1 MKVLG
6 KRHEEVIGETKRVD
20 FWLMLRLALLVAVAL
35 PLAAQPDLG
44 YRHVENWGRLPAGHV
59 SGQGMAVAA
68 DAGGAIWFYNR
79 GSHPVI
85 QLAPDGLRFCS
96 TSLSVSS
103 ALAGPGSVFLLSLP
117 GSAFLR
123 SRAVA

>member
-1 MKVLG
+1 
-6 KRHEEVIGETKRVD
+6 VITILSRNPLFTGNN
-20 FWLMLRLALLVAVAL
+20 LASERTPGAVAVRDHTGAL
-35 PLAAQPDLG
+35 TG
-44 YRHVENWGRLPAGHV
+44 
-59 SGQGMAVAA
+59 
-68 DAGGAIWFYNR
+68 AGGANR
-79 GSHPVI
+79 GDLGSGSVLCQAVTDKLNVGAPTNLIIGIPASV